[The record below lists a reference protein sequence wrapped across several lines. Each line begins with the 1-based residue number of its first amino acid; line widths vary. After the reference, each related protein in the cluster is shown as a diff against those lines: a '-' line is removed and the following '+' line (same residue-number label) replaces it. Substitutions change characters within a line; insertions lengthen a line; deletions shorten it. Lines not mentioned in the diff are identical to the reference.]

1 MHLRT
6 NETEGDQH
14 ATSIRV
20 DEEER
25 APQPSVEAADTRA
38 RTAVGAGRVGSLDAA
53 GTRSLQRM
61 AGNAAVSAVLQRK
74 AGSDEDLD
82 GSGVKDAVSKSG
94 EKLDD
99 QTSSRLSTG
108 FGVDPSNV
116 ELVRDDASTT
126 GVQAKAY
133 TVQNKIVVP
142 SSFDTSSTDGQRT
155 LAHEFTHVQQQ
166 AAGPVDGTPAP
177 GGISVS
183 NPSDRYE
190 VEAESNA
197 DRVMGGGF
205 ADVAQAGISS
215 SGLQRQAE
223 TRAVQRDAAAGDEE
237 LKTQELSLQRAATDD
252 ELATQELSLQRA
264 ATDDELATQELRVQR
279 AATDDELATQELS
292 LQRAAPSTENEEVEG
307 EGEGE

>member
-6 NETEGDQH
+6 NETEGEQL
-14 ATSIRV
+14 ATS
-20 DEEER
+20 
-25 APQPSVEAADTRA
+25 TRA
-38 RTAVGAGRVGSLDAA
+38 IEDDHASKAHEHEADGRARAAVGAGKVSSLDAA

-74 AGSDEDLD
+74 AGSDEDID
-82 GSGVKDAVSKSG
+82 GSGVKDAIGRSG

-99 QTSSRLSTG
+99 QTSGRLAQG
-108 FGVDPSNV
+108 FGVDPSGV

-133 TVQNKIVVP
+133 TVENKIVVP
-142 SSFDTSSTDGQRT
+142 SSFDTSSTEGQRT

-166 AAGPVDGTPAP
+166 ASGPVDGTPAA
-177 GGISVS
+177 GGVSVS
-183 NPSDRYE
+183 DPSDKYE
-190 VEAESNA
+190 REAESNA

-223 TRAVQRDAAAGDEE
+223 TSVQREDEAPE
-237 LKTQELSLQRAATDD
+237 EEEEAPTAQALQR
-252 ELATQELSLQRA
+252 QE
-264 ATDDELATQELRVQR
+264 EEMP
-279 AATDDELATQELS
+279 EEEE
-292 LQRAAPSTENEEVEG
+292 TEG
-307 EGEGE
+307 Q

>member
-6 NETEGDQH
+6 NEIEGEQL
-14 ATSIRV
+14 ATSMKV
-20 DEEER
+20 VEEEQ
-25 APQPSVEAADTRA
+25 APAAHEAADGRA
-38 RTAVGAGRVGSLDAA
+38 RAAVGAGKVGSLDAA

-61 AGNAAVSAVLQRK
+61 AGNAAVAGVLQRK
-74 AGSDEDLD
+74 AGSEDEID
-82 GSGVKDAVSKSG
+82 GSGVKDAISKSG

-99 QTSSRLSTG
+99 QTSSRLSSG
-108 FGVDPSNV
+108 FGVDPSGV

-133 TVQNKIVVP
+133 TVENKIVVP

-166 AAGPVDGTPAP
+166 AAGPVSGTPAA

-183 NPSDRYE
+183 DPSDTYE
-190 VEAESNA
+190 REAEANA

-223 TRAVQRDAAAGDEE
+223 KASVQREE
-237 LKTQELSLQRAATDD
+237 EEEVQP
-252 ELATQELSLQRA
+252 
-264 ATDDELATQELRVQR
+264 LRVQR
-279 AATDDELATQELS
+279 EEEEEEVQPLRIQREEEEEVQTLR
-292 LQRAAPSTENEEVEG
+292 LQRQEEEEAPEEAEG
-307 EGEGE
+307 A

>member
-6 NETEGDQH
+6 NEIEGDQL
-14 ATSIRV
+14 ASSIRV
-20 DEEER
+20 AEEER
-25 APQPSVEAADTRA
+25 APAPDRHEAADARA
-38 RTAVGAGRVGSLDAA
+38 RVAVGAGKVGSLDAA

-74 AGSDEDLD
+74 AGSDEELD
-82 GSGVKDAVSKSG
+82 GSGVKDAIGKSG
-94 EKLDD
+94 EKLDP
-99 QTSSRLSTG
+99 QTSSRLSQG
-108 FGVDPSNV
+108 FGVDASNV

-142 SSFDTSSTDGQRT
+142 SGFDTSSTDGQRT

-166 AAGPVDGTPAP
+166 AAGPVDGTPAA
-177 GGISVS
+177 GGVSVS
-183 NPSDRYE
+183 DPSDRYE

-223 TRAVQRDAAAGDEE
+223 AA
-237 LKTQELSLQRAATDD
+237 TVQRAAGTD
-252 ELATQELSLQRA
+252 EEAIE
-264 ATDDELATQELRVQR
+264 TQELRVQR
-279 AATDDELATQELS
+279 AAGTEEEAIETQELRV
-292 LQRAAPSTENEEVEG
+292 QRQAGPEEEEG
-307 EGEGE
+307 D

>member
-1 MHLRT
+1 MHLRI
-6 NETEGDQH
+6 NETEGDQL
-14 ATSIRV
+14 ATSTRTV
-20 DEEER
+20 EEETPAK
-25 APQPSVEAADTRA
+25 APDHDADGRA
-38 RTAVGAGRVGSLDAA
+38 RAAVGAGRVGSLDAA

-74 AGSDEDLD
+74 AGSDEELD
-82 GSGVKDAVSKSG
+82 GSGVKDAVGRSG

-99 QTSSRLSTG
+99 QTSKRLSTG
-108 FGVDPSNV
+108 FGVDPSGV

-133 TVQNKIVVP
+133 TVDNKIVVP
-142 SSFDTSSTDGQRT
+142 SGFDTSSTDGQRT

-166 AAGPVDGTPAP
+166 AAGPVEGTPAA
-177 GGISVS
+177 GGVSVS
-183 NPSDRYE
+183 SPSDKYE

-223 TRAVQRDAAAGDEE
+223 SVQREE
-237 LKTQELSLQRAATDD
+237 APEEEAEEVQA
-252 ELATQELSLQRA
+252 
-264 ATDDELATQELRVQR
+264 LRVQR
-279 AATDDELATQELS
+279 EEAPEEEGEEVQTLRVQREEAPEAEEEEVQTLR
-292 LQRAAPSTENEEVEG
+292 LQREGGETDEVEE
-307 EGEGE
+307 EGQ

>member
-1 MHLRT
+1 MHLRM
-6 NETEGDQH
+6 NETEGEQH
-14 ATSIRV
+14 ATNTKVI
-20 DEEER
+20 EEER
-25 APQPSVEAADTRA
+25 SPTSPEHEAADGRA
-38 RTAVGAGRVGSLDAA
+38 RAAVGAGRIGSLDAA

-61 AGNAAVSAVLQRK
+61 AGNAAVATVLQRK

-82 GSGVKDAVSKSG
+82 GSGVKDAVSRSG

-108 FGVDPSNV
+108 FGVDPSGV

-133 TVQNKIVVP
+133 TVDNKIVVP

-166 AAGPVDGTPAP
+166 AAGPVDGTPAA
-177 GGISVS
+177 GGVSVS
-183 NPSDRYE
+183 DPSDKYE
-190 VEAESNA
+190 REAESNA

-223 TRAVQRDAAAGDEE
+223 SVQREGEE
-237 LKTQELSLQRAATDD
+237 EEEVQTLQR
-252 ELATQELSLQRA
+252 QEGAEEEEEEPVQTLRLQR
-264 ATDDELATQELRVQR
+264 
-279 AATDDELATQELS
+279 
-292 LQRAAPSTENEEVEG
+292 EEGVEEEE
-307 EGEGE
+307 EGQ

>member
-1 MHLRT
+1 MHLRI
-6 NETEGDQH
+6 NETEGEQL
-14 ATSIRV
+14 ASNTRV
-20 DEEER
+20 VEEER
-25 APQPSVEAADTRA
+25 SPTSPDHEAADGRA
-38 RTAVGAGRVGSLDAA
+38 RAAVGAGRIGSLDAA

-61 AGNAAVSAVLQRK
+61 AGNAAVATVLQRK

-82 GSGVKDAVSKSG
+82 GSGVKDAVSRSG

-108 FGVDPSNV
+108 FGVDPSGV

-133 TVQNKIVVP
+133 TVDNKIVVP
-142 SSFDTSSTDGQRT
+142 SSFDTASTDGQRT

-166 AAGPVDGTPAP
+166 AAGPVDGTPAA
-177 GGISVS
+177 GGVSVS
-183 NPSDRYE
+183 DPSDKYE
-190 VEAESNA
+190 REAESNA

-223 TRAVQRDAAAGDEE
+223 SVQRDSAPEE
-237 LKTQELSLQRAATDD
+237 EPEKEPTVSALRLQRQAGTDED
-252 ELATQELSLQRA
+252 I
-264 ATDDELATQELRVQR
+264 
-279 AATDDELATQELS
+279 
-292 LQRAAPSTENEEVEG
+292 EG
-307 EGEGE
+307 E

>member
-1 MHLRT
+1 VHLRT
-6 NETEGDQH
+6 NETEGEQL
-14 ATSIRV
+14 ATSTRV
-20 DEEER
+20 AEEDH
-25 APQPSVEAADTRA
+25 ASPLHDHEADGRA
-38 RTAVGAGRVGSLDAA
+38 RAAVGAGKVASLDAA

-61 AGNAAVSAVLQRK
+61 AGNAAVTAVLQRK
-74 AGSDEDLD
+74 AGSEEDID
-82 GSGVKDAVSKSG
+82 GSGVKDAVGRSG

-99 QTSSRLSTG
+99 QTSGRLAQG
-108 FGVDPSNV
+108 FGVDPSGV

-133 TVQNKIVVP
+133 TVENKIVVP
-142 SSFDTSSTDGQRT
+142 SSFDTSSTEGQRT

-166 AAGPVDGTPAP
+166 AAGPVDGTPAS

-183 NPSDRYE
+183 DPSDKYE

-223 TRAVQRDAAAGDEE
+223 SAAVQRQEAPEVEE
-237 LKTQELSLQRAATDD
+237 EAEEEPTSTQQLQR
-252 ELATQELSLQRA
+252 QG
-264 ATDDELATQELRVQR
+264 
-279 AATDDELATQELS
+279 
-292 LQRAAPSTENEEVEG
+292 TEEEEEG
-307 EGEGE
+307 E

>member
-6 NETEGDQH
+6 NETEGDQF
-14 ATSIRV
+14 ATPRV
-20 DEEER
+20 AEEER
-25 APQPSVEAADTRA
+25 APAASEHEAADGRA
-38 RTAVGAGRVGSLDAA
+38 RTAVGAGMVGSLDAA

-61 AGNAAVSAVLQRK
+61 AGNAAVTSVLQRK
-74 AGSDEDLD
+74 AGGEEDLD
-82 GSGVKDAVSKSG
+82 GSGVKDAIGRTG
-94 EKLDD
+94 EKLDH
-99 QTSSRLSTG
+99 QTSSRLSSG

-116 ELVRDDASTT
+116 QLVRDDASTT

-133 TVQNKIVVP
+133 TVANKIVVP

-166 AAGPVDGTPAP
+166 AAGPVDGTPAA
-177 GGISVS
+177 GGVSVS
-183 NPSDRYE
+183 DPSDRYE

-223 TRAVQRDAAAGDEE
+223 TAAIQREAAPEEEEEVQA
-237 LKTQELSLQRAATDD
+237 
-252 ELATQELSLQRA
+252 
-264 ATDDELATQELRVQR
+264 LRVQR
-279 AATDDELATQELS
+279 E
-292 LQRAAPSTENEEVEG
+292 AAPEEEEEVQTLRVQREAEG
-307 EGEGE
+307 PEQEAEEA

>member
-6 NETEGDQH
+6 NEIEGEL
-14 ATSIRV
+14 ASNIRV
-20 DEEER
+20 VEEER
-25 APQPSVEAADTRA
+25 APAPHEAADGRA
-38 RTAVGAGRVGSLDAA
+38 RAAVSAGKVGSLDAA

-82 GSGVKDAVSKSG
+82 GSGVKDAIGKNG
-94 EKLDD
+94 EKLDE

-108 FGVDPSNV
+108 FGVNPSNV

-142 SSFDTSSTDGQRT
+142 SSFDTSSSDGQRT

-166 AAGPVDGTPAP
+166 AAGPVDGTPAA

-183 NPSDRYE
+183 DPSDRYE
-190 VEAESNA
+190 REAESNA

-205 ADVAQAGISS
+205 ADVAQAGISG

-223 TRAVQRDAAAGDEE
+223 TGEEEAEE
-237 LKTQELSLQRAATDD
+237 LQP
-252 ELATQELSLQRA
+252 
-264 ATDDELATQELRVQR
+264 LRVQR
-279 AATDDELATQELS
+279 EAEAG
-292 LQRAAPSTENEEVEG
+292 EEEM
-307 EGEGE
+307 EEA

>member
-1 MHLRT
+1 VDQRQTEAVVHLRS
-6 NETEGDQH
+6 NETEGEQL
-14 ATSIRV
+14 APSTRTTV
-20 DEEER
+20 EE
-25 APQPSVEAADTRA
+25 VEPTGAAHRDAADGRA
-38 RTAVGAGRVGSLDAA
+38 RAAVGAGRVGSLDPA
-53 GTRSLQRM
+53 GARSLQRM
-61 AGNAAVSAVLQRK
+61 AGNAAMTAVLQRK

-82 GSGVKDAVSKSG
+82 GSGVKDAIGRSG

-99 QTSSRLSTG
+99 STSSRLSQG

-133 TVQNKIVVP
+133 TVDNKIVVP

-166 AAGPVDGTPAP
+166 ASGPVDGTPAA
-177 GGISVS
+177 GGVSVS
-183 NPSDRYE
+183 DPSDRYE
-190 VEAESNA
+190 REAESNA

-223 TRAVQRDAAAGDEE
+223 TGSVQREAEGGEE
-237 LKTQELSLQRAATDD
+237 EAEEVQPLRLQR
-252 ELATQELSLQRA
+252 QEGA
-264 ATDDELATQELRVQR
+264 
-279 AATDDELATQELS
+279 
-292 LQRAAPSTENEEVEG
+292 EEEAEEG
-307 EGEGE
+307 E

>member
-6 NETEGDQH
+6 NEIEGDQV
-14 ATSIRV
+14 ATPKLA
-20 DEEER
+20 EEER
-25 APQPSVEAADTRA
+25 APAASEHDAADSRA
-38 RTAVGAGRVGSLDAA
+38 RTAVGAGMVGSLDAA

-61 AGNAAVSAVLQRK
+61 AGNAAVTAVLQRK
-74 AGSDEDLD
+74 AGGEEDLD
-82 GSGVKDAVSKSG
+82 GSGVKNAIGRTG

-116 ELVRDDASTT
+116 QLVRDDASTT

-133 TVQNKIVVP
+133 TVANKIVVP

-166 AAGPVDGTPAP
+166 AAGPVDGTPAA
-177 GGISVS
+177 GGVSVS
-183 NPSDRYE
+183 DPSDRYE

-215 SGLQRQAE
+215 SGLQRQAA
-223 TRAVQRDAAAGDEE
+223 AVQREAAPEE
-237 LKTQELSLQRAATDD
+237 EEVQTLRLQREA
-252 ELATQELSLQRA
+252 
-264 ATDDELATQELRVQR
+264 
-279 AATDDELATQELS
+279 
-292 LQRAAPSTENEEVEG
+292 EEPE
-307 EGEGE
+307 EEAEQA

>member
-1 MHLRT
+1 VHLRT
-6 NETEGDQH
+6 NEIEGD
-14 ATSIRV
+14 ALASSTRAV
-20 DEEER
+20 EEEQHSTT
-25 APQPSVEAADTRA
+25 PDHDADSRA
-38 RTAVGAGRVGSLDAA
+38 RVAVGAGKVGSLDAA

-61 AGNAAVSAVLQRK
+61 AGNAAVTAVLQRK
-74 AGSDEDLD
+74 AGSDEDID
-82 GSGVKDAVSKSG
+82 GSGVKDAISKSG

-108 FGVDPSNV
+108 FGVDPSGV

-133 TVQNKIVVP
+133 TVENKIVVP

-166 AAGPVDGTPAP
+166 ASGPVDGTPAA
-177 GGISVS
+177 GGVSVS
-183 NPSDRYE
+183 DPSDKYE
-190 VEAESNA
+190 REAESNA

-223 TRAVQRDAAAGDEE
+223 STVQREE
-237 LKTQELSLQRAATDD
+237 DRDDVQTLQRQEAPETEDETEDD
-252 ELATQELSLQRA
+252 PAQRLQRQESPTA
-264 ATDDELATQELRVQR
+264 EDETE
-279 AATDDELATQELS
+279 DE
-292 LQRAAPSTENEEVEG
+292 
-307 EGEGE
+307 